1 MIPSRLTVLL
11 GAALLALSLAATA
24 DPTLGPLVL
33 WADLALA
40 GVAALDALLTL
51 RPLVDVQR
59 EAPGT
64 FSVGRTNAVT
74 VEVRSRARRSLKL
87 QVNDDLFE
95 GSTSDLPL
103 SLTLRPRGRLRA
115 QYRVR
120 PELRGAHVLG
130 DHYVRYSSPLGLW
143 VRQLRIPASTPV
155 RVYPDLKAVRSYELL
170 ARRDRAAALRRANRL
185 RGGENEFERLRDY
198 TRDDEFRRIDWKATA
213 RRQRLIAREY
223 QLERNQNL
231 LFALDCGRLMSGES
245 GGLSRL
251 DHALNAVLMLSHIA
265 VELGDQVGL
274 LAFDAQVGKLLQPL
288 GGRRA
293 EQRMIHACYSLT
305 PKLVEPDFGAAF
317 DRLASRVRRRTLV
330 ILFTQVV
337 DDVGA
342 RELTRRV
349 RALMPQHLPLVVM
362 LRDDDLH
369 ALAQSPHHAADAP
382 SSQRADLGFYVRG
395 AAAEAV
401 VWRARLLKDLEAGG
415 VLTLDCSPADVTAAT
430 VNRYLDIK
438 ARQLL

>member
-1 MIPSRLTVLL
+1 MIPSRATVLL
-11 GAALLALSLAATA
+11 GAVLLALSLAATA
-24 DPTLGPLVL
+24 DSTLGPLVL
-33 WADLALA
+33 WLDLALV
-40 GVAALDALLTL
+40 GAALVDAALAR
-51 RPLVDVQR
+51 RPLVEVQR
-59 EAPGT
+59 EVPGT
-64 FSVGRTNAVT
+64 FSVGRANIVA
-74 VEVRSRARRSLKL
+74 VEVRSKARRGLTIQLK
-87 QVNDDLFE
+87 DDLFE
-95 GSTSDLPL
+95 GTTSDLPL
-103 SLTLRPRGRLRA
+103 TLTLKARGRLRA
-115 QYRVR
+115 GYRVR
-120 PELRGAHVLG
+120 PDRRGAHLLG

-143 VRQLRIPASTPV
+143 IRQLRLSASTPV

-245 GGLSRL
+245 TGLSRL

-265 VELGDQVGL
+265 VEMGDQVGL
-274 LAFDAQVGKLLQPL
+274 LAFDSEVQKLVAPQ

-293 EQRMIHACYSLT
+293 EQRMVHACYSLM

-317 DRLASRVRRRTLV
+317 DRLATRVRRRTLV
-330 ILFTQVV
+330 VLFTQVV

-342 RELTRRV
+342 RQLVRRV
-349 RALMPQHLPLVVM
+349 RALMPLHLPLVVL

-369 ALAQSPHHAADAP
+369 KLAEGSSREP
-382 SSQRADLGFYVRG
+382 SLETYVRG
-395 AAAEAV
+395 AAAEALL
-401 VWRARLLKDLEAGG
+401 WRARLLKDLGAAG
-415 VLTLDCSPADVTAAT
+415 VLTLDVSPADVTAAT